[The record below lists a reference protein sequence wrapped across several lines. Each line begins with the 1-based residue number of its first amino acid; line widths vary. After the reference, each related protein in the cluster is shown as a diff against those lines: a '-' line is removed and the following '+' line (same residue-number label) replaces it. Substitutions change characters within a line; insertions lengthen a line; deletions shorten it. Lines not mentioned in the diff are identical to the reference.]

1 MSRSARPLR
10 MTIFHRLSLV
20 LMAPAILAA
29 ARPDD
34 SDFAL
39 EALRTEDARVAAVAY
54 RLAVG
59 NRELCPRQSPWFGLV
74 VHELRQYAPRY
85 RTAVARVFDLGA
97 GPAVELVV
105 PGGAADRAGIKAGDR
120 IIAINGVKIVIT
132 PLKKGEKTD
141 YSGVERV
148 MARLTNASRAGPVR
162 VTLERAGALV
172 DHDLI
177 PERGCRSQV
186 QLETAD
192 SNNAGADGMMISI
205 GLEAAAAAKDDDE
218 LAVSIAHE
226 MAHNILN
233 HRRRLDRAGV
243 SLDDRSPGPDGAR
256 EIRKTEDEADLLGL
270 YLMARAGFDIDV
282 APAYWER
289 LSGAGDATHAGGAE
303 RRAMTQTIVDDIAG
317 KRARGEALAPP
328 IAIPEF

>member
-1 MSRSARPLR
+1 M
-10 MTIFHRLSLV
+10 
-20 LMAPAILAA
+20 ILAA
-29 ARPDD
+29 ASPGDG
-34 SDFAL
+34 DFAL
-39 EALRTEDARVAAVAY
+39 EALRAEDARVAAVAY
-54 RLAVG
+54 RIAVG
-59 NRELCPRQSPWFGLV
+59 NRDLCPRQSPWFGLV

-85 RTAVARVFDLGA
+85 RPAAARVFDLGP

-105 PGGAADRAGIKAGDR
+105 PGAAADRAGMRAGDR
-120 IIAINGVKIVIT
+120 IVAINGVKIAIT
-132 PLKKGEKTD
+132 PLKKREKTD

-148 MARLTNASRAGPVR
+148 MARLANASRAGPVR

-172 DHDLI
+172 DHDI
-177 PERGCRSQV
+177 TPERGCRSQV

-192 SNNAGADGMMISI
+192 ANNAGADGMMISI
-205 GLEAAAAAKDDDE
+205 GVEAAAAAKDDDE

-243 SLDDRSPGPDGAR
+243 SLDERSPSPDGAR

-270 YLMARAGFDIDV
+270 YLMARAGFDIHV

-303 RRAMTQTIVDDIAG
+303 RRAMTQAIVDDIDG
-317 KRARGEALAPP
+317 KRARGEALVPP